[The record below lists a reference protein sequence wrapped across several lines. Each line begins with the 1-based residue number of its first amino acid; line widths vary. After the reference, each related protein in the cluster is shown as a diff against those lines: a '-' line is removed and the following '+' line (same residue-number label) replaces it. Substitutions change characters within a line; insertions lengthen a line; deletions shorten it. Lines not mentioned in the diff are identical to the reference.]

1 MVQGGLAHS
10 GVVCHDLSWFGMV
23 RSTWSDGVAVGNA
36 SRFFEVIIFSR
47 ASRSLAKTG
56 FFLRSHWLLKYG
68 SIAKLFLSPLG
79 SFFVPHVGPMLGAF
93 SNFFRS

>member
-56 FFLRSHWLLKYG
+56 
-68 SIAKLFLSPLG
+68 
-79 SFFVPHVGPMLGAF
+79 V
-93 SNFFRS
+93 